1 MGLRQM
7 SHYVALK
14 DIVVHDVLIS
24 WGESNSS
31 YCTLTL
37 VVFRASAK
45 CTVWWKLTSLPLVPR
60 LLVPRRLHLIPPP
73 MVPLPLIPLCRCQIH
88 RYHTHP
94 YHFHNCPIQIAMV
107 YIRFTWNSKM
117 SRVLKLLLL
126 TMLDLQPRVLL
137 AEKRR
142 NVDLL
147 LCNNRLHSN
156 YWGPRK

>member
-73 MVPLPLIPLCRCQIH
+73 MVPLPLIPPWYHIH
-88 RYHTHP
+88 QCHTHP
-94 YHFHNCPIQIAMV
+94 YHFHNCPIQIVMV